1 MQNYN
6 FIQKLL
12 HDLVLSNKLVNKS
25 LFELEKLLYLKNN
38 NIDKNAHVF
47 ITSLPRSGTTILLNF
62 LFSSNEFA
70 SLKYSNMPF
79 VLSPNFSKIFNKKNI
94 KRKERL
100 HSDGIMYDLN
110 SPEAFDEV
118 FFSINE
124 KYVKEELINYINLI
138 LISQNKTRYL
148 SKNNFNYKRIN
159 LIKSIFPNSI
169 FLIPVREPLQHAY
182 SLLKQHLHFSN
193 LQKNDDFVR
202 RYMNYLGHHE
212 FGLDHKFWNEPLKFN
227 DTNNINYWLE
237 QWCLFY
243 KQIQKNYNHSPD
255 CIFLIYENFSN
266 SLFITKI
273 MKNLSLSKKDN
284 MDINFFKN
292 LNKKNINIKY
302 DHNIYE
308 HALKIYNN
316 FH

>member
-25 LFELEKLLYLKNN
+25 LFELEKFLYLKNN
-38 NIDKNAHVF
+38 NIDKNSHVF
-47 ITSLPRSGTTILLNF
+47 ITGLPRSGTTILLNF

-100 HSDGIMYDLN
+100 HSDAIMYDLN
-110 SPEAFDEV
+110 SPEAFDEF

-124 KYVKEELINYINLI
+124 KYIKEELINYINLI

-148 SKNNFNYKRIN
+148 SKNNLNFKRIN

-182 SLLKQHLHFSN
+182 SLFKQHLHFSN
-193 LQKNDDFVR
+193 LQKKDDFIR

-212 FGLDHKFWNEPLKFN
+212 FGLDHKFWNKPLKFN

-237 QWCLFY
+237 QWYLFY
-243 KQIQKNYNHSPD
+243 KQIQENFHHSSN

-284 MDINFFKN
+284 MDINIFKH

>member
-25 LFELEKLLYLKNN
+25 LFELEKFLYLKNN
-38 NIDKNAHVF
+38 NIDKNSHVF

-100 HSDGIMYDLN
+100 HSDGIRYDLN
-110 SPEAFDEV
+110 SPESFDEV

-124 KYVKEELINYINLI
+124 KYVKEEL
-138 LISQNKTRYL
+138 TRYL

-159 LIKSIFPNSI
+159 LIKSIIPNSI
-169 FLIPVREPLQHAY
+169 FLIPAREPLQHAY
-182 SLLKQHLHFSN
+182 SLFKQHLHFSN
-193 LQKNDDFVR
+193 LQKKDDFIR

-212 FGLDHKFWNEPLKFN
+212 FGINHISWNEPK
-227 DTNNINYWLE
+227 T
-237 QWCLFY
+237 
-243 KQIQKNYNHSPD
+243 YNA
-255 CIFLIYENFSN
+255 
-266 SLFITKI
+266 
-273 MKNLSLSKKDN
+273 LSLNTIEAS
-284 MDINFFKN
+284 ILLFSFFMSTAYLISFTTN
-292 LNKKNINIKY
+292 
-302 DHNIYE
+302 
-308 HALKIYNN
+308 
-316 FH
+316 

>member
-12 HDLVLSNKLVNKS
+12 HDLVLNNKFVNKS
-25 LFELEKLLYLKNN
+25 LFELEKILYLKNN
-38 NIDKNAHVF
+38 NIDKNSHVF

-100 HSDGIMYDLN
+100 HLDGIRYELN
-110 SPEAFDEV
+110 SPDAIDEV
-118 FFSINE
+118 FFYINE
-124 KYVKEELINYINLI
+124 KYIKEELINYINLM
-138 LISQNKTRYL
+138 LISRNKTRYL
-148 SKNNFNYKRIN
+148 SKNNLNFKRIN

-193 LQKNDDFVR
+193 LQKKGDFVR
-202 RYMNYLGHHE
+202 RHMN
-212 FGLDHKFWNEPLKFN
+212 
-227 DTNNINYWLE
+227 
-237 QWCLFY
+237 
-243 KQIQKNYNHSPD
+243 
-255 CIFLIYENFSN
+255 
-266 SLFITKI
+266 
-273 MKNLSLSKKDN
+273 
-284 MDINFFKN
+284 
-292 LNKKNINIKY
+292 
-302 DHNIYE
+302 
-308 HALKIYNN
+308 
-316 FH
+316 

>member
-25 LFELEKLLYLKNN
+25 LFELEKFLYLKNN
-38 NIDKNAHVF
+38 NIDKNSHVF

-94 KRKERL
+94 KGKERL
-100 HSDGIMYDLN
+100 HSDGIRYDLN

-159 LIKSIFPNSI
+159 LIKSIIPNSI

-182 SLLKQHLHFSN
+182 SLFKQHLHFSN
-193 LQKNDDFVR
+193 LQKKDDFIR

-212 FGLDHKFWNEPLKFN
+212 FGLDHKFWNKPLKFN

-237 QWCLFY
+237 QWYLFY
-243 KQIQKNYNHSPD
+243 KQMQENYIHSSN

-266 SLFITKI
+266 SLFIKKI
-273 MKNLSLSKKDN
+273 MKDLSLSTTDN
-284 MDINFFKN
+284 MDINIFKN

>member
-25 LFELEKLLYLKNN
+25 LFELEKFLYLKNN
-38 NIDKNAHVF
+38 NIDKNSHVF
-47 ITSLPRSGTTILLNF
+47 ITGLPRSGTTILLNF

-124 KYVKEELINYINLI
+124 KYIKEELINYINLI

-182 SLLKQHLHFSN
+182 SLFKQHLHFSN
-193 LQKNDDFVR
+193 LQKKDDFIR

-212 FGLDHKFWNEPLKFN
+212 FGLDHKFWNKPLKFN

-237 QWCLFY
+237 QWYLFY
-243 KQIQKNYNHSPD
+243 KQIQENYIHSSN

-266 SLFITKI
+266 SLFIKKI
-273 MKNLSLSKKDN
+273 MKNLNLSKKDN
-284 MDINFFKN
+284 MDINFFKHS
-292 LNKKNINIKY
+292 NKKNINIKY

-308 HALKIYNN
+308 DALKIYNN
-316 FH
+316 LS

>member
-25 LFELEKLLYLKNN
+25 LFELEKFLYLKNN
-38 NIDKNAHVF
+38 NIDKNSHVF
-47 ITSLPRSGTTILLNF
+47 ITGLPRSGITILLNF

-79 VLSPNFSKIFNKKNI
+79 VLSPNFSKIFNTKNI

-118 FFSINE
+118 FFSINK

-169 FLIPVREPLQHAY
+169 FLIPVREPLQHAC
-182 SLLKQHLHFSN
+182 SLFKQHLHFSN
-193 LQKNDDFVR
+193 LQKKDDFIR

-212 FGLDHKFWNEPLKFN
+212 FGLVHKFWNKPLKFN

-237 QWCLFY
+237 QWYLFY
-243 KQIQKNYNHSPD
+243 KQIQENYIHSSN

-266 SLFITKI
+266 SLFIKKI
-273 MKNLSLSKKDN
+273 MKDLSLSKKDN
-284 MDINFFKN
+284 MDINIFKN
-292 LNKKNINIKY
+292 SNIKNINIKY

-308 HALKIYNN
+308 DALKIYNN

>member
-25 LFELEKLLYLKNN
+25 LFELEKFLYLKNN
-38 NIDKNAHVF
+38 NIDKNSHVF
-47 ITSLPRSGTTILLNF
+47 ITGLPRSGITILLNF

-79 VLSPNFSKIFNKKNI
+79 VLSPNFSKIFNTKNI

-169 FLIPVREPLQHAY
+169 FLIPVREPLQHAC
-182 SLLKQHLHFSN
+182 SLFKQHLHFSN
-193 LQKNDDFVR
+193 LQKKDDFIR

-212 FGLDHKFWNEPLKFN
+212 FGLVHKFWNKPLKFN

-237 QWCLFY
+237 QWYLFY
-243 KQIQKNYNHSPD
+243 KQIQENYIHSSN

-266 SLFITKI
+266 SLFIKKI
-273 MKNLSLSKKDN
+273 MKDLSLSKKDN
-284 MDINFFKN
+284 MDINIFKN
-292 LNKKNINIKY
+292 SNIKNINIKY

-308 HALKIYNN
+308 DALKIYNN

>member
-12 HDLVLSNKLVNKS
+12 HDLGLSNKLVNKS
-25 LFELEKLLYLKNN
+25 LFELEKVLYLKNN
-38 NIDKNAHVF
+38 NIDKNSHVF
-47 ITSLPRSGTTILLNF
+47 IKSLPRSGTTILLNF

-70 SLKYSNMPF
+70 SLKYSNIPF

-100 HSDGIMYDLN
+100 HSDGIRYDLN

-118 FFSINE
+118 FFSINK

-159 LIKSIFPNSI
+159 LIKSIIPNSI

-182 SLLKQHLHFSN
+182 SLFKQHLHFSN
-193 LQKNDDFVR
+193 LQKKDDFIR
-202 RYMNYLGHHE
+202 RYMKYLGHHE
-212 FGLDHKFWNEPLKFN
+212 FGLDHKFWNKPLKFN

-237 QWCLFY
+237 QWYLFY
-243 KQIQKNYNHSPD
+243 KQIQENYIHSSN

-284 MDINFFKN
+284 MDINIFKN